1 MSSSVY
7 VHFPWC
13 LQKCPYCDFASGT
26 IRRSEVPHE
35 AYADAVLRELE
46 WRSASSDFGQLESVF
61 FGGGTPSL
69 WSGPQLARVLSGI
82 TSAFQRSAAELEVT
96 VECNPSSLD
105 ARQAEALRE
114 AGVNRLSIGVQA
126 LNDDRLRYLGR
137 LHDAEG
143 ALSAVKAAQAALPR
157 VSADLMFGTPGQQ
170 PKDFLDEVARLLEL
184 GLSHLSIYA
193 LTIEPNTQ
201 FGELQRKGKLPMA
214 RDDDY
219 ADTFLSTERW
229 LAERGFAHYEVSNYA
244 RPGET
249 ARHNQH
255 YWRGGDYLGI
265 GCAAVGCSSSA
276 SGTARRTRNQSQPER
291 YMQVDGLAT
300 LYDFEE
306 TLDAQAI
313 IREGLLLG
321 LRTEA
326 GIDVNA
332 LATRAAVDPRI
343 TRERALERAEQRG
356 NLICESDTWRVPKER
371 WLFLD
376 SIVSDLF

>member
-26 IRRSEVPHE
+26 IRRAEVPHE

-46 WRSASSDFGQLESVF
+46 WRSAAGELGQLESVF

-69 WSGPQLARVLSGI
+69 WSGPALGRVLSGI
-82 TSAFQRSAAELEVT
+82 IGAFQSSRSDLEVT

-126 LNDDRLRYLGR
+126 LDDERLRYLGR
-137 LHDAEG
+137 LHDAQG
-143 ALSAVKAAQAALPR
+143 ALAAVHAAQSVLPR
-157 VSADLMFGTPGQQ
+157 VSADLMFGTPGQKPGQ
-170 PKDFLDEVARLLEL
+170 FLDEVARLLAL

-201 FGELQRKGKLPMA
+201 FGELHRKGKLPLA
-214 RDDDY
+214 KDDDY
-219 ADTFLSTERW
+219 ADTFLATERW
-229 LAERGFAHYEVSNYA
+229 LAEQGFAHYEVSNYA

-255 YWRGGDYLGI
+255 YWRGGDYLGV
-265 GCAAVGCSSSA
+265 GCAAVGCSTSA
-276 SGTARRTRNQSQPER
+276 PGKARRTRNQSQPEL
-291 YMQVDGLAT
+291 YMAVDELAGLC
-300 LYDFEE
+300 DFEE
-306 TLDAQAI
+306 PLDAQAI
-313 IREGLLLG
+313 VREGLLLG

-326 GIDVNA
+326 GVDVKA
-332 LATRAAVDPRI
+332 LAGRAGIDPRVS
-343 TRERALERAEQRG
+343 RETAIARAEQRG
-356 NLICESDTWRVPKER
+356 NLICDGDNWCVPKER